1 MIDIPESSWASSDR
15 SSVCRYTPR
24 TKLDYGQ
31 LLCWAEND
39 LAMQTKPCVFSI
51 VPAGQ
56 TRLTTREGMGLWF
69 CVTCLL

>member
-1 MIDIPESSWASSDR
+1 MIDIPESTWTTSGH

-39 LAMQTKPCVFSI
+39 LAMQSRPCVFNI
-51 VPAGQ
+51 TPAGQ
-56 TRLTTREGMGLWF
+56 STACWE
-69 CVTCLL
+69 VS